1 MKNLN
6 HSLIKMAYIR
16 DVIYIVIDKSLKDI
30 FYFSMKK
37 LNKKLI
43 GLVESFFHKPY
54 EAIF

>member
-43 GLVESFFHKPY
+43 GLVERFFHKPY
-54 EAIF
+54 ETIF